1 MLGQPWRP
9 RSQACNK
16 PAMTL
21 RSTRP
26 PATADTTSRPERWW
40 LDAGDAAEA
49 VLTIP
54 ADPQRTR
61 RFEIACAMT
70 VRCGDPL
77 HGAWHEMTV
86 LANGAQQWRRR
97 ITSSNPGTFDGLD
110 YRFARTLAPGEPL
123 RLVLRLAVRGVQRHR
138 LVVEADEG

>member
-1 MLGQPWRP
+1 
-9 RSQACNK
+9 
-16 PAMTL
+16 MTL

-26 PATADTTSRPERWW
+26 PSNASATQPERWL

-70 VRCGDPL
+70 VRCGDSPD
-77 HGAWHEMTV
+77 GAWHEMTV

-97 ITSSNPGTFDGLD
+97 ICSSNPGAFDGLD
-110 YRFARTLAPGEPL
+110 YRFARTLAPGESL

-138 LVVEADEG
+138 LVLEADEG